1 MAAAVPL
8 GEGSLP
14 LDGQS
19 VGRMRPSAADDGM
32 DVLRSRLSHDGVNLP
47 HPTPRPHTPISTYS
61 RTAAAVSVRLTMFTD
76 AVLLRQYVLLRGF
89 LPRAAVEAGRRRIA
103 AVLQQ
108 QGWVEAADTLSI
120 PEQLEWDSPHPPQM
134 LGEVDTQEL
143 LHEPSL
149 ARVLEAPELDEFF
162 EELFAERACCFDFK
176 WLR

>member
-1 MAAAVPL
+1 M
-8 GEGSLP
+8 
-14 LDGQS
+14 
-19 VGRMRPSAADDGM
+19 
-32 DVLRSRLSHDGVNLP
+32 
-47 HPTPRPHTPISTYS
+47 
-61 RTAAAVSVRLTMFTD
+61 SVRLTVFTD

-149 ARVLEAPELDEFF
+149 ARVLEAPELNEFF

>member
-1 MAAAVPL
+1 ML
-8 GEGSLP
+8 
-14 LDGQS
+14 
-19 VGRMRPSAADDGM
+19 
-32 DVLRSRLSHDGVNLP
+32 
-47 HPTPRPHTPISTYS
+47 
-61 RTAAAVSVRLTMFTD
+61 TD
-76 AVLLRQYVLLRGF
+76 AVLRQYVLLRGF

-108 QGWVEAADTLSI
+108 QGWVEAADTLAI
-120 PEQLEWDSPHPPQM
+120 PPTLEWDSPHPPQM

-162 EELFAERACCFDFK
+162 EELFSEPACCFDFK

>member
-1 MAAAVPL
+1 ML
-8 GEGSLP
+8 
-14 LDGQS
+14 
-19 VGRMRPSAADDGM
+19 
-32 DVLRSRLSHDGVNLP
+32 
-47 HPTPRPHTPISTYS
+47 
-61 RTAAAVSVRLTMFTD
+61 TD

-108 QGWVEAADTLSI
+108 QGWVEAADTLAI
-120 PEQLEWDSPHPPQM
+120 PPTLEWDSPHPPQM

-162 EELFAERACCFDFK
+162 EELFSEPACCFDFK